1 MVYVRILVTSV
12 CAAVMVIGVMATGII
27 HSTFPQHSL
36 AALAANAQDE
46 AAGFDVGDTL
56 PADQIHIVTKPGLY
70 GLGPEPPESKYAVAH
85 GKLIRID
92 PKTGQVL
99 SILRNQAKILD

>member
-1 MVYVRILVTSV
+1 MGYVRILVTSV
-12 CAAVMVIGVMATGII
+12 CAAVVAIGVLTTAIV
-27 HSTFPQHSL
+27 HSTFPQHSF

-56 PADQIHIVTKPGLY
+56 PSDQIHIVTKPGLY
-70 GLGPEPPESKYAVAH
+70 GLGPEPPDSKYAVAH

-99 SILRNQAKILD
+99 SILRSQAEILD